1 MYVVAVM
8 AEQQTGAQSVAVS
21 LAIASAFQ
29 MLHTTY
35 STLKE
40 EQEEVV
46 AAILEGRDVFAQL
59 PTGFGKTTILALL
72 PSAFDS
78 FRTKPLRSSL
88 VLCLSPLIALMEDQA
103 KQLNNMGLEVAAIQ
117 RK

>member
-35 STLKE
+35 SMLKE

-59 PTGFGKTTILALL
+59 PTGLERRLFWRFCRQLL
-72 PSAFDS
+72 IVFERNHFEAP
-78 FRTKPLRSSL
+78 
-88 VLCLSPLIALMEDQA
+88 
-103 KQLNNMGLEVAAIQ
+103 
-117 RK
+117 